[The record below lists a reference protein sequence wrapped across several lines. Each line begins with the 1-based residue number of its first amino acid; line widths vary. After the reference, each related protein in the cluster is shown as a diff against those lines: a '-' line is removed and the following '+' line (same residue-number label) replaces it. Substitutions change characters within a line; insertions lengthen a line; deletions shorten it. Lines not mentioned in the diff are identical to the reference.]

1 MRVLRGLEALVPFT
15 SAANAIACI
24 SVGRQAA
31 RDRGSL
37 REGEEG
43 FEQGRDHEADFLL
56 SIGPVQL
63 DKISRLERGNLCGD
77 LSPFGTDGWPVVGRQ
92 NKNRELPAND
102 LLLVFEVLIGRV
114 ERLELP
120 FCLPEQIAVLQRPP
134 THLLCRTNSVAW

>member
-1 MRVLRGLEALVPFT
+1 MLRGLEALVPFT

-63 DKISRLERGNLCGD
+63 DKISRLERGN
-77 LSPFGTDGWPVVGRQ
+77 PFGNLRPFRTDRGPVGGR
-92 NKNRELPAND
+92 KTRIASFLPTTCCWHLRFGSFELNEPRH
-102 LLLVFEVLIGRV
+102 VL
-114 ERLELP
+114 
-120 FCLPEQIAVLQRPP
+120 PP
-134 THLLCRTNSVAW
+134 